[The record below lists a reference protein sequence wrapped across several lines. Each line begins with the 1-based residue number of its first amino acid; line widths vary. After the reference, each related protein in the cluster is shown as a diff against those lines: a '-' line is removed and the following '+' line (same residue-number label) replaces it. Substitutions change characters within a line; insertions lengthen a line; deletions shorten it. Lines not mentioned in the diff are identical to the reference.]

1 MNIIRALEVALPE
14 LPERII
20 RNIPPKLDP
29 KVISKEHFE
38 KGQALVLVKMP
49 GTELVFRFFRC
60 NGNSFSC
67 SMATVRL
74 R

>member
-1 MNIIRALEVALPE
+1 MNIVRALEVALPE

-49 GTELVFRFFRC
+49 GTELVFRFFP
-60 NGNSFSC
+60 
-67 SMATVRL
+67 MQ
-74 R
+74 